1 MRINNYRV
9 EKDDKK
15 AVLVKESGVNYPKHD
30 NLANPESIYEM
41 LCDIFR
47 ADVCAEEHVW
57 LICMDA
63 KTHVIGVFEVSHGST
78 NNSIVG
84 TREIFTRICLCGA
97 SGFVLAHNHPSG
109 DPAPSVEDC
118 QITKK
123 ISEASKLMD
132 VQFLDHVIVG
142 EEIFVSMK
150 ERCESYFK

>member
-9 EKDDKK
+9 EKNDKK

-30 NLANPESIYEM
+30 NLMNPESIYEM

-63 KTHVIGVFEVSHGST
+63 KMHVIGVFEVSHGST

-97 SGFVLAHNHPSG
+97 SGFILAHNHPSG
-109 DPAPSVEDC
+109 DPAPSVPDC

-123 ISEASKLMD
+123 LSAAAKLMD
-132 VQFLDHVIVG
+132 VQFFDHIIVG
-142 EEIFVSMK
+142 EENYVSMK
-150 ERCESYFK
+150 ERNDSYFK

>member
-9 EKDDKK
+9 EKNDKK

-30 NLANPESIYEM
+30 NLMNPKSIYEM

-57 LICMDA
+57 LICMDT
-63 KTHVIGVFEVSHGST
+63 KMHVTGVFEVSHGSA

-84 TREIFTRICLCGA
+84 IREIFTRICLCGA
-97 SGFVLAHNHPSG
+97 SGFILAHNHPSG
-109 DPAPSVEDC
+109 DPAPSVPDC

-123 ISEASKLMD
+123 LSAAAKLMD
-132 VQFLDHVIVG
+132 VQFFDHIIVG
-142 EEIFVSMK
+142 EENFVSMK